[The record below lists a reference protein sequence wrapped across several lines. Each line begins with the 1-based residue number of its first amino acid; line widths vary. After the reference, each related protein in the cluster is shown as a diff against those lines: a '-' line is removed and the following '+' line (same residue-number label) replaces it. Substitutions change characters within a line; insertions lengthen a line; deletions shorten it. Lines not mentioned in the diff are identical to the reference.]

1 MTTVPPVPP
10 ARSAAAAL
18 ARKAHRT
25 LEPLH
30 TACYFATE
38 MAEAYAEAGAK
49 GTMRAYFAVR
59 SAPMGKV
66 PAEVVVATFYNFA
79 PHLVAEA
86 IPAVWDSTTPE
97 ALISA
102 RYAGI
107 DAAYRRILGEATL
120 GSAEMTEAAG
130 LAREATT
137 VLSGAGRPL
146 FAAHSALPWPEPP
159 HLQLFHAQTLL
170 REYRGDGHVAALVL
184 GGLDPVGALV
194 THVATGDGLA
204 LPMIRATRGW
214 TDAEWQAGEARVV
227 ERGLVDGGEL
237 TATGR
242 ELRDHIEA
250 QTDAAAAA
258 PFDHLG
264 EVRVER
270 LRELARPWSKAIS
283 DDLFGG
289 AR

>member
-1 MTTVPPVPP
+1 MTTVPSVPL
-10 ARSAAAAL
+10 ASSATAAL

-30 TACYFATE
+30 TACYFAAE
-38 MAEAYAEAGAK
+38 MGEAYAQAGAK

-66 PAEVVVATFYNFA
+66 PVEVVVATFYNFA
-79 PHLVAEA
+79 PHLVAQA
-86 IPAVWDSTTPE
+86 IPSVWESSTPA
-97 ALISA
+97 ALIAA
-102 RYAGI
+102 RYAGV
-107 DAAYRRILGEATL
+107 DAAYRRILGEAAL
-120 GSAEMTEAAG
+120 GSAEMAEAAE

-137 VLSGAGRPL
+137 VLSGVGRPL

-170 REYRGDGHVAALVL
+170 REHRGDGHVAALVL
-184 GGLDPVGALV
+184 AGLDPVGALV
-194 THVATGDGLA
+194 THVATGEGLL

-227 ERGLVDGGEL
+227 ERGVVAGGEL
-237 TATGR
+237 TPAGR

-250 QTDAAAAA
+250 QTDSAASA
-258 PFDHLG
+258 PYEHLG
-264 EVRVER
+264 EERVER
-270 LRELARPWSKAIS
+270 LRALARSWSKAIS

-289 AR
+289 SR

>member
-1 MTTVPPVPP
+1 MTAVTPVPP
-10 ARSAAAAL
+10 AGSAAARL

-30 TACYFATE
+30 TACYFAAE
-38 MAEAYAEAGAK
+38 MGEAYAQAGAK

-66 PAEVVVATFYNFA
+66 PVEVVVATFYNFA
-79 PHLVAEA
+79 PHLVAQA
-86 IPAVWDSTTPE
+86 IPSVWESTTPE
-97 ALISA
+97 ALLAA
-102 RYAGI
+102 RYDGI
-107 DAAYRRILGEATL
+107 DAAYRRILGDAALT
-120 GSAEMTEAAG
+120 SAEMAEAAG

-146 FAAHSALPWPEPP
+146 FAGHAALPWPEPP

-170 REYRGDGHVAALVL
+170 REHRGDGHVAALML
-184 GGLDPVGALV
+184 AGLDPVGALV
-194 THVATGDGLA
+194 THVATGEGLL

-214 TDAEWQAGEARVV
+214 TDEEWEAGQARVV
-227 ERGLVDGGEL
+227 DRGLVTDGEL
-237 TATGR
+237 TAAGR
-242 ELRDHIEA
+242 ELRDRIEA
-250 QTDAAAAA
+250 QTDDAAAA
-258 PFDHLG
+258 PYEHLG
-264 EVRVER
+264 ESRVER
-270 LRELARPWSKAIS
+270 LREITRPWSKAIS